1 MSKKKKLI
9 FYFIISLFIF
19 LICFYRFYGEKIILT
34 NDNCEYPM
42 LWLHAAGSQERL
54 KLASE
59 KKYCGVEIDT
69 TFSSNRGLIASYNK
83 PNDTNVPNLEELISS
98 NTSIKYWWLDLK
110 NLNYSNAKE
119 SSKLIKDLSLK
130 FKDNFFL
137 IESHNFIGLWFFD
150 SSQNNIYKTYW
161 LAKGPYQNN
170 KLHLGTPFYYL
181 RSVLANIIIDP
192 DFVSMFHY
200 QVNHSDFLWIG
211 TREKL
216 TFTVNKA
223 QEYKKVSKMG
233 VSVILTDNL

>member
-1 MSKKKKLI
+1 MSKKKKVI
-9 FYFIISLFIF
+9 SYFIISFFIF
-19 LICFYRFYGEKIILT
+19 LLCFYRFYGEKTILT
-34 NDNCEYPM
+34 NDDCDYPM

-69 TFSSNRGLIASYNK
+69 TFSLNRGLIASYNK
-83 PNDTNVPNLEELISS
+83 PNDTKVPNLEELISS

-170 KLHLGTPFYYL
+170 KLHWGTPFYYL

-192 DFVSMFHY
+192 DFISMFHY

-211 TREKL
+211 AREKL
-216 TFTVNKA
+216 TFTINKA
-223 QEYKKVSKMG
+223 QDYKKVSKMG